1 MKLFKKL
8 VTAVLIIC
16 TIMLYTPA
24 VSAYEGFKITAE
36 FENET
41 PVIGENKIHIK
52 AINYAADDVPVTIV
66 LALYEGIKL
75 KETKIFEEEPVLPGE
90 TREFTRS
97 LTVTETDANESLA
110 AFFFENIKTIAPL
123 AGKAVYTPKGFK
135 FTVAEDC
142 RTSAGVYD
150 SKDRLIKTL
159 WSGVEYAAGTYTQFW
174 DGTID
179 GGQIA
184 EEGNYK
190 IKILY
195 NNVECKQDCFIGN
208 NLEYPETDR
217 NFTGYGF
224 YGDMVLAGM
233 KMYTTTQYSEGTYGL
248 NYFDIERPH
257 YREGYLGAQNMQAY
271 KAATDGERVYWA
283 SQEMTWYTFDD
294 GTEGRQL
301 TGFVHATNVSDNSQ
315 YVFENGQTTNS
326 IWLNDGKYS
335 TTNNVKGYRMSDDD
349 NQQDIAYDTDDS
361 RIGDVE
367 VLKNGNILFT
377 TYPNINKIYMA
388 DKLTGA
394 PIGEFEIE
402 KPRAMAVDCDDNLWL
417 SYSENGVYKVSV
429 FAVSLGGAFTLA
441 YTLPQNF
448 ENPLA
453 LAVSPDG
460 ATIAVADGG
469 SVNKVFAFD
478 SMTGEVKWIFGSG
491 ESYLENPEVKDDKLL
506 FKQYFRSHEWMEYS
520 FLTFEDNNT
529 LWVGDVGNY
538 RARKFDISGNNP
550 QITDSLEYLQSSYS
564 CYLNQTD
571 PTMLVS
577 SGLEFEIDYSAE
589 KSENSWKLKNNYV
602 PQLEGL
608 GRINGNRGIF
618 RDLITID
625 GRTYFV
631 LDTMEKV
638 SGSYYEHTYK
648 IFEVQERS
656 LRDTGIVLGD
666 GEIIRKNGAITR
678 IDVASG
684 VHKWIRKPFKG
695 IDENGNPIWGAEE
708 ILAEI
713 PYNKYEP
720 FTTNSLDHTFEIT
733 SSNVLISHSEYS
745 IAGSEKAGEA
755 TKLGGIDLSEGKGT
769 EWMWKAN
776 PATSRD
782 YIREYPT
789 DGYYDIGNGV
799 WSTSSSAKSAG
810 RNIIHQYYG
819 EGYRGAQA
827 NFFTHFYDNGLFI
840 GRYGDMGKAIID
852 GSTNPGNGFSWN
864 FIENPENPDEAYIYQ
879 NDESRVGAV
888 HRYKI
893 SGLSSIKEENIDI
906 SLKWCEGESSLLNG
920 VLKCEMFSSSDIDSA
935 ELIKSTYRTDFTVT
949 AADEAGAN
957 SLRFS
962 GYIKPPAE
970 GSQRF
975 VISTSGNVRL
985 KIDGNT
991 VMEGQSGNV
1000 SLTLDSG
1007 RLYPIELELTKKEGV
1022 WGEIGFYLNR
1032 RPNKLSFEYLYT
1044 TEIINQKSANLLEG
1058 LPYSSRLENT
1068 DETETNVNYIASG
1081 KYGWSFYPE
1090 LGNSDSMSLWKV
1102 STNASHYKPE
1112 ETNDIYISSRIYGK
1126 KHEGHDE
1133 PRYALRNLGSSN
1145 NGNWSLDAEISI
1157 MEWLNYT
1164 ASTSTEAN
1172 HGQFIDVLDVNG
1184 KIIARFYAVYN
1195 KSDEGESYDIYGNGT
1210 LICRIDETV
1219 GQYVTVYT
1227 ENPINAANPLKI
1239 SVSGD
1244 IVKFEFMGNTAETAV
1259 LEEGA
1264 LPQMPQD
1271 FRVLHF
1277 NERNSSANVAMIT
1290 NITKLNFGVED

>member
-8 VTAVLIIC
+8 SILILVLGIIMSLIPGA
-16 TIMLYTPA
+16 T
-24 VSAYEGFKITAE
+24 AYEGFKITAE

-41 PVIGENKIHIK
+41 PVTGENKIHIK
-52 AINYAADDVPVTIV
+52 AINYAADDVPVTVI
-66 LALYEGIKL
+66 LALYDGIKL
-75 KETKIFEEEPVLPGE
+75 KETKVFEEDPVTSGE
-90 TREFTRS
+90 AREFTRS
-97 LTVTETDANESLA
+97 ITVKETDENDSLA
-110 AFFFENIKTIAPL
+110 AFFFEDIKTIAPL

-150 SKDRLIKTL
+150 SNDRLIKTL
-159 WSGVEYAAGTYTQFW
+159 WSGKEYTAGTYTQFW
-174 DGTID
+174 DGTTD

-195 NNVECKQDCFIGN
+195 NNVEFVQDCFIGN
-208 NLEYPETDR
+208 NLEYPETNR

-224 YGDMVLAGM
+224 YGDMALAGT

-248 NYFDIERPH
+248 NYFDISNPH
-257 YREGYLGAQNMQAY
+257 YREGYLGAENMQAY

-294 GTEGRQL
+294 GTEGRQI

-335 TTNNVKGYRMSDDD
+335 ATNNVKGYRMSDDD

-367 VLKNGNILFT
+367 VLRDGNILFT
-377 TYPNINKIYMA
+377 SYPNINKIYMA

-402 KPRAMAVDCDDNLWL
+402 KPRAMAIDCDDNLWL
-417 SYSENGVYKVSV
+417 SYSEEGVYKVSV
-429 FAVSLGGAFTLA
+429 FAVSFGGAFTLA

-453 LAVSPDG
+453 VAVSPDG
-460 ATIAVADGG
+460 MTVAVADGG

-538 RARKFDISGNNP
+538 RARKLDISGESP

-571 PTMLVS
+571 PTMIIS

-589 KSENSWKLKNNYV
+589 NPKNSWKLKNNHV
-602 PQLEGL
+602 PRLEDL
-608 GRINGNRGIF
+608 GQINGNRGIF
-618 RDLITID
+618 RDLITL
-625 GRTYFV
+625 GERTYFV
-631 LDTMEKV
+631 LDIMEKV
-638 SGSYYEHTYK
+638 STYYTHTYK
-648 IFEVQERS
+648 LFEMQES
-656 LRDTGIVLGD
+656 GLRDTGIALGK
-666 GEIIRKNGAITR
+666 GEIIRQDGSVTR
-678 IDVASG
+678 IDNING
-684 VHKWIRKPFKG
+684 VHKWIRKPLSG
-695 IDENGNPIWGAEE
+695 IDENGNPIWGTEE

-733 SSNVLISHSEYS
+733 SSNVLISHSEYR
-745 IAGSEKAGEA
+745 IDGSENAGGA
-755 TKLGGIDLSEGKGT
+755 TKLGGIDLNSGKAT

-776 PATSRD
+776 PATSRH
-782 YIREYPT
+782 YIREYPS
-789 DGYYDIGNGV
+789 DGYYDIGHGV
-799 WSTSSSAKSAG
+799 WSTSSSAKVVG
-810 RNIIHQYYG
+810 RNVIHQYYG
-819 EGYRGAQA
+819 EGYAGAQA

-840 GRYGDMGKAIID
+840 GRYGYMGKAIID

-864 FIENPENPDEAYIYQ
+864 FIENPENSDEAYIYQ

-893 SGLSSIKEENIDI
+893 SGLSSIKEETIDI
-906 SLKWCEGESSLLNG
+906 SLKWCEGSSSLLNG

-935 ELIKSTYRTDFTVT
+935 ELISTTYAKDFSLT
-949 AADEAGAN
+949 AAEAAGAQ
-957 SLRFS
+957 SLRYTGF
-962 GYIKPPAE
+962 IKPPSE
-970 GSQRF
+970 ESQRF
-975 VISTSGNVRL
+975 VISTSGKAKL

-991 VMEGQSGNV
+991 IMEGQNATV
-1000 SLTLDSG
+1000 SLTLSSG
-1007 RLYPIELELTKKEGV
+1007 RLYPVEIELTKKEGV
-1022 WGEIGFYLNR
+1022 WGELGFYLNR
-1032 RPNKLSFEYLYT
+1032 RPNKLSFEYFYT
-1044 TEIINQKSANLLEG
+1044 NEITKTGKSNLLEG
-1058 LPYSSRLENT
+1058 LTYASRLENT
-1068 DETETNVNYIASG
+1068 DETEINVNYLVSG

-1090 LGNSDSMSLWKV
+1090 LGNGDSMSLWKV

-1112 ETNDIYISSRIYGK
+1112 DTNDIYISSRIYGK
-1126 KHEGHDE
+1126 EHEDHDE

-1145 NGNWSLDAEISI
+1145 NGNWSLEAEISI

-1164 ASTSTEAN
+1164 ASTSTEEN

-1184 KIIARFYAVYN
+1184 KVIARFYAVYN

-1239 SVSGD
+1239 SVTGD
-1244 IVKFEFMGNTAETAV
+1244 NVRFEFMGQTAETAV

-1264 LPQMPQD
+1264 LPKQPQD

-1277 NERNSSANVAMIT
+1277 NERNSSKNLAMLT
-1290 NITKLNFGVED
+1290 NITRLNFGMEE